1 MLKTQM
7 NSDKV
12 AVTLSTACV
21 LHCFFAPSF
30 IILTSGFLSISIDN
44 EFVHYLIL
52 LLAVPI
58 SSFALYL
65 GWKNHKNTS
74 FLPFGIIGLL
84 ALFAAVLMGEA
95 MLGEAGERA
104 ITLLGSLLVAYSHYR
119 NHQECKA
126 VECDSCHS

>member
-1 MLKTQM
+1 M

-30 IILTSGFLSISIDN
+30 VILTSGFLSISIDN
-44 EFVHYLIL
+44 ELVHYLIL

-84 ALFAAVLMGEA
+84 VLVAAVLMGEA

>member
-12 AVTLSTACV
+12 AATLSTACV

-30 IILTSGFLSISIDN
+30 VILTSGFLSISIDN
-44 EFVHYLIL
+44 ELVHYLIL

-84 ALFAAVLMGEA
+84 ALVAAVLMF
-95 MLGEAGERA
+95 
-104 ITLLGSLLVAYSHYR
+104 
-119 NHQECKA
+119 
-126 VECDSCHS
+126 

>member
-1 MLKTQM
+1 M

-30 IILTSGFLSISIDN
+30 IILTSGFLSISINN
-44 EFVHYLIL
+44 ELVHYLIL
-52 LLAVPI
+52 LLAVPV

-84 ALFAAVLMGEA
+84 ALVAAVLMGEA

>member
-84 ALFAAVLMGEA
+84 ALVAAVLMGEA

-104 ITLLGSLLVAYSHYR
+104 ITLLGSLLVAYAHYR

>member
-1 MLKTQM
+1 M

-52 LLAVPI
+52 LLAVPV

-84 ALFAAVLMGEA
+84 ALVAAVLMGEA

-104 ITLLGSLLVAYSHYR
+104 ITLLGSLLVAYAHYR

>member
-1 MLKTQM
+1 M

-30 IILTSGFLSISIDN
+30 VILTSGFLSISIDN
-44 EFVHYLIL
+44 ELVHYLIL
-52 LLAVPI
+52 LLAVPV

-84 ALFAAVLMGEA
+84 VLVAAVLMGEA

>member
-1 MLKTQM
+1 M

-30 IILTSGFLSISIDN
+30 VILTSGFLSISIDN
-44 EFVHYLIL
+44 ELVHYLIL

-84 ALFAAVLMGEA
+84 ALVAAVLMGEA

>member
-1 MLKTQM
+1 M

-44 EFVHYLIL
+44 ELVHYLIL